1 MEFRTRAGLALV
13 LLGCFLG
20 GMVILDTIGDAI
32 LPADTGTLAPGILLD
47 KVFSKAGF
55 LYGPQS
61 WRPGYD
67 PLGIEPGQDV
77 PDNGSWY
84 LMFIDL
90 NATPVSG
97 NPNVVRTSS
106 VLLTYNFT
114 GLSGRAVFDVYGL
127 ETPPRSTRTNRQ
139 SGTGSN
145 AYIVTGNATAGRTSM
160 PGAAQLTQ
168 SPAHQYTI
176 VISNNL
182 LADSDATTA
191 TTYPFAFFP
200 PATSGQGAF
209 HLTPSLAR
217 LVGGIT
223 TTTDQDGSFYIT
235 ATGTNSEGTLLLMVA
250 VDRPQPDNFSL
261 RIRTQEIRM

>member
-20 GMVILDTIGDAI
+20 GMVILDTLGDTI
-32 LPADTGTLAPGILLD
+32 LPADTGTPAPGILLD
-47 KVFSKAGF
+47 KIFSKAGF
-55 LYGPQS
+55 QYGPQS

-67 PLGIEPGQDV
+67 PMGIEPGQDA

-90 NATPVSG
+90 NASPVSG
-97 NPNVVRTSS
+97 NPNVVRTRS

-114 GLSGRAVFDVYGL
+114 DLSGRAVFDVYGL

-145 AYIVTGNATAGRTSM
+145 AYIVTGNATAGTSM
-160 PGAAQLTQ
+160 PGATPLAQ
-168 SPAHQYTI
+168 SPSHQYTI
-176 VISNNL
+176 DVSNNL
-182 LADSDATTA
+182 LTDADAMTA

-200 PATSGQGAF
+200 PATSGQGAL

-217 LVGGIT
+217 PVGGIT
-223 TTTDQDGSFYIT
+223 NTTDLDGSFYIT
-235 ATGTNSEGTLLLMVA
+235 ATGTDPGDTLLLMVA
-250 VDRPQPDNFSL
+250 VDRLQPDNFSL
-261 RIRTQEIRM
+261 RVRTQIIRV